1 MTVVETM
8 AQTLPP
14 ALEDKVRKY
23 EAQLRTYE
31 AFKTQN
37 LITQQELGEASMT
50 LGELRKY
57 PEDGVAYKA
66 VGSVM
71 FLVDKTKLLADLEER
86 EADLKRFSE
95 TTSRKVKE
103 LETKLTEL
111 KNELTKELGNH
122 NLKLQ

>member
-1 MTVVETM
+1 MTVIETM
-8 AQTLPP
+8 AQQLPP

-37 LITQQELGEASMT
+37 LMTQQELSEVSMT
-50 LGELRKY
+50 LGELKKY

-71 FLVDKTKLLADLEER
+71 FLVDKTKLLSDLEER
-86 EADLKRFSE
+86 EEDLKRFSE
-95 TTSRKVKE
+95 TTGRKVKE

-111 KNELTKELGNH
+111 KDELSGELGKH
-122 NLKLQ
+122 SLKIQ